1 VIRHICLATVF
12 LAVSMPAF
20 SAPVNPV
27 KIKITRNPFMFQ
39 RKARKI
45 YPRVE
50 IIAISGNE
58 KTVAISGKIYT
69 IGDKVRKCKIESIV
83 LEYIVL
89 DCGTKK
95 KRVFVNERIK

>member
-1 VIRHICLATVF
+1 MIKHICLAMVF

-27 KIKITRNPFMFQ
+27 KIKITRNPFTFQ
-39 RKARKI
+39 KKTRKI

-50 IIAISGNE
+50 IITISENG
-58 KTVAISGKIYT
+58 KAVAISGKRYT
-69 IGDKVRKCKIESIV
+69 IGGKIGKCKIESIV

-89 DCGTKK
+89 DCGTMKK
-95 KRVFVNERIK
+95 KIFVNESIK